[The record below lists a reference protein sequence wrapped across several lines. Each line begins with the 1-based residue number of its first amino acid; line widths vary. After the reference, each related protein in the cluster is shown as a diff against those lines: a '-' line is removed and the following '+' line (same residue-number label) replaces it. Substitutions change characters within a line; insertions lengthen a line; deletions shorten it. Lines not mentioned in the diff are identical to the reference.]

1 MVIPT
6 SLTGVTGNP
15 KMTKTLRAIALQTKI
30 ELVDYR
36 NRLSFEAFLTTEM
49 EKAKP
54 HLTDENP
61 TLVIFPEDVGAP
73 LVALNSFNAVKDCQ
87 TLDEAVA
94 AISKRAMDYVLVSRI
109 RHRAGGT
116 QAVFL
121 SKEPMIRKTYEEVLS
136 SISQEYNAY
145 ILAGTV
151 VLPPEWRPS
160 QETGPL
166 KTLHTVRD
174 ATRKTKLY
182 NTAYLFGPNGD
193 ILLRQRKVNL
203 IPLERDGLGLS
214 PASIDELQTYTIE
227 GIPIGITICY
237 DAFFPE
243 IVRHLAEGGAKILI
257 DPSANPEPWTNE
269 TEEANRKGLYAR
281 VQEEPEIKYGVQAML
296 IGKIFDL
303 TFEGVSSIMT
313 KKEDTPDKSGI
324 VCQAKSHDEPEVLV
338 ADLTV

>member
-6 SLTGVTGNP
+6 SLTGVTGEP

-30 ELVDYR
+30 ELLDYR
-36 NRLSFEAFLTTEM
+36 NRLSFEAFLKTEL

-54 HLTDENP
+54 HLSDENP
-61 TLVIFPEDVGAP
+61 NLVIFPEDVGAP
-73 LVALNSFNAVKDCQ
+73 LVTLGSFNAVKECK

-121 SKEPMIRKTYEEVLS
+121 SKESMIRKTYEEVLS
-136 SISQEYNAY
+136 SLSQEYNAY

-151 VLPPEWRPS
+151 VLPPEWRPT

-166 KTLHTVRD
+166 KTLHTVRE

-203 IPLERDGLGLS
+203 IPLEKEGLGLS

-227 GIPIGITICY
+227 GVPIGITICY
-237 DAFFPE
+237 DAFFPK
-243 IVRHLAEGGAKILI
+243 IVRHLADGGAKILVV
-257 DPSANPEPWTNE
+257 PSANPEPWTNE
-269 TEEANRKGLYAR
+269 TEEENKKGLYAR
-281 VQEEPEIKYGVQAML
+281 VQEESEIKYGIQVML
-296 IGKIFDL
+296 TGSIFDL
-303 TFEGVSSIMT
+303 TFEGVSSIVT
-313 KKEDTPDKSGI
+313 KKGNTPDKTGI